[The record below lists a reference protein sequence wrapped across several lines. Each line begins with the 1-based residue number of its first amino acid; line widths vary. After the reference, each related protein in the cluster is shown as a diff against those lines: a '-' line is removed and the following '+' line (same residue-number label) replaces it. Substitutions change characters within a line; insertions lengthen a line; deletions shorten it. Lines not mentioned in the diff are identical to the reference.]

1 MHLLDPSL
9 GDLAGQFK
17 AALRESFPKDR
28 ARGITSVGPHRAD
41 LEVFLG
47 DLDARHYASQG
58 QQRAIILSMKLGE
71 VELLKEH
78 LSAAPILLL
87 DDVSSELDVRR
98 TAQLFE
104 LISSVGGQVFITTT
118 GAANLPRRPEDQR
131 FQVEEGQVSEVTE

>member
-1 MHLLDPSL
+1 
-9 GDLAGQFK
+9 
-17 AALRESFPKDR
+17 
-28 ARGITSVGPHRAD
+28 
-41 LEVFLG
+41 
-47 DLDARHYASQG
+47 
-58 QQRAIILSMKLGE
+58 MKLGE

-98 TAQLFE
+98 TNQLFE